1 MNNFNYTN
9 QNENSINRNN
19 SITKAYTYENN
30 KCFSIDTLKRMEQYT
45 QTINDLNF
53 DIFKIILKK
62 NKILVP
68 LNKNL
73 EKGTFVD
80 NIYGYNIYRKNQNYE
95 EKNSNGFSDILLY
108 KCRAHK
114 YDRFLKS
121 SLKVN
126 FYAIIANIGNTES
139 SNCELVKYIGL
150 NLEVKV
156 WIITSKY
163 IKKGEL
169 LKLRL

>member
-108 KCRAHK
+108 KCR
-114 YDRFLKS
+114 DLLF
-121 SLKVN
+121 
-126 FYAIIANIGNTES
+126 NTI
-139 SNCELVKYIGL
+139 Y
-150 NLEVKV
+150 
-156 WIITSKY
+156 
-163 IKKGEL
+163 
-169 LKLRL
+169 